1 MSDERRYTED
11 EIREIFGLAAD
22 DRARLPTRSG
32 SGRTDGLTLAE
43 LEEIGREVG
52 LAPDRVRAA
61 ATLVDGRGA
70 ALREGTYLGL
80 PISVGRNVPL
90 PRPLTDTEWEVLVG
104 ELRET
109 FGARG
114 RVASQGGLREWV
126 NGNLHAF
133 QETTEDGYRFRM
145 QTTKGTARQ
154 ATVVGS
160 IMLAFAV
167 ILLLVLVLTGNTAGE
182 LAGPLFLGGIGLA
195 ALGSNALVLPRWAA
209 RREEQMEYI
218 ANRARALAGSE
229 ADPGAEPGGL
239 PAPAPEGIDP
249 EADGAEDA
257 SPGADSA

>member
-1 MSDERRYTED
+1 MADKPGDDRRYTEAQ
-11 EIREIFGLAAD
+11 IREIFGLAAD
-22 DRARLPTRSG
+22 DRVLLPTRPTAG
-32 SGRTDGLTLAE
+32 ATDGLTLAE
-43 LEEIGREVG
+43 LQEIGREVG
-52 LAPDRVRAA
+52 LDPERIRAA
-61 ATLVDGRGA
+61 ASLVRGRGG

-80 PISVGRNVPL
+80 PISVGRNVEL

-154 ATVVGS
+154 ATVIGTVLLG
-160 IMLAFAV
+160 MAV
-167 ILLLVLVLTGNTAGE
+167 VLLLVMVLTGNVAGE
-182 LAGPLFLGGIGLA
+182 LFAPLFLGATGLA
-195 ALGSNALVLPRWAA
+195 ALGSNAVVLPRWAA

-218 ANRARALAGSE
+218 AARARELT
-229 ADPGAEPGGL
+229 
-239 PAPAPEGIDP
+239 APHPPTGP
-249 EADGAEDA
+249 
-257 SPGADSA
+257 